1 MPTSAGKRLIE
12 VRSYKLKPDA
22 AAEFDRLIV
31 GTALPMLHT
40 AGMDVVACGASAH
53 EADTYYLIR
62 AYADLA
68 DLNAQQDAFYGSDAW
83 RKGPREAVLAC
94 IDHFLNTILW
104 LSPEGVEDLRRSN
117 PTGTSGAAR

>member
-1 MPTSAGKRLIE
+1 MLRLIE
-12 VRSYKLKPDA
+12 VRAYKLKPGLT
-22 AAEFDRLIV
+22 AEFDRLIK
-31 GTALPMLHT
+31 GTALPMLRA

-53 EADTYYLIR
+53 ETDTYFLIR

-94 IDHFLNTILW
+94 IDHFLNTVLW
-104 LSPEGVEDLRRSN
+104 LSPDGVDDLRKSN
-117 PTGTSGAAR
+117 PIRT

>member
-1 MPTSAGKRLIE
+1 MSSPPKRLIE
-12 VRSYKLKPDA
+12 IRAYKLKPGA
-22 AAEFDRLIV
+22 LAEFDRLIA
-31 GTALPMLHT
+31 GTALPMLHA

-94 IDHFLNTILW
+94 IDHFLNTVVW
-104 LSPEGVEDLRRSN
+104 LSREGVEDLRRSN
-117 PTGTSGAAR
+117 PRGA